1 MSAYLKLGNL
11 LIKKENVMLLKKLIP
26 ILIIMIFLSL
36 HTIALASET
45 NLLSDISDQELLE
58 DTILTIPFS
67 ITRNNTILEIKSHQQ
82 DIIPNDSFHIKLAQT
97 GIDYTLTLIPVH
109 HAFGTAEI
117 SIFATDAQ
125 DISETHSFKVQVA
138 PVNDPPN
145 FAFDQSEIVI
155 NEDFG
160 LYKISN
166 WASIDPGPDNEFDQD
181 LSIMISIDHPELFSI
196 TPNLSQFGEL
206 RFETA
211 PDAFGE
217 AIVSIKIRDTG
228 GTENDGKNQVE
239 DQIHIMINPVND
251 PPTFQKG
258 EDIVVKEDS
267 GFFKQAAWAT
277 NISSGPNEN
286 QTCQFYINV
295 TNGNLFSFAPYINPE
310 GKLTFQPKTDT
321 FGETLVIVNLR
332 ETSGL
337 STRETFNITIAPV
350 NDPPS
355 FLKGEDI
362 SVLSTDGPQ
371 EYVNW
376 ATDLD
381 PGVNESEQVI
391 QFNCEVDNPS
401 LFTQIPYVDES
412 GTLTFLPNPA
422 ANGIA
427 AINIEAVD
435 SGGISDG
442 GIDTSEKQNFT
453 ISVTYFSEIAFTIG
467 PDIIVSED
475 ADMQIIT
482 KWVTDITPQPNNNIS
497 NIHFSTRT
505 DESDL
510 FSIPPEITPDGTLQF
525 KPASN
530 AFGRASVETMLI
542 VEMADAMTLT
552 SPMQPFAITITS
564 VNDAPSITVDTITPI
579 VEDAGHQSITLITSC
594 TPGPANESEQSCD
607 YFILSDP
614 SEMFAIQPSIL
625 TNGVLQF
632 LPADNVYGTYSLNI
646 VAQDNAGDSSTVVT
660 RQIVIKPVN
669 DPPAFVCGS
678 DIVINSLSGW
688 QQYTAWI
695 NQISAGP
702 NESEQSIQ
710 FEYSVDKPELF
721 EIQPEFDASGTLTF
735 SPKST
740 ASGTAHI
747 DVWAVDS
754 GESINGGSN
763 TSEKHNFAITVHYS
777 PEISFQAGSD
787 IVVSEDAPAQVI
799 NSWATN
805 IYPQPN
811 DAIESMYFSV
821 NTASELF
828 RNGPVI
834 SLDGSLTFQ
843 PKTNA
848 FGSASVEVTLIV
860 VKSDSTKLTS
870 DTKTFNITIQ
880 PVNDPPSLTVADMPP
895 ILEDAGKQSIQLIS
909 SCTPGPPNE
918 AEQSCHYL
926 VETDNNDLFA
936 SLPQIQTDGVLTFL
950 PADNAY
956 GNANLSITAYDDEG
970 ASSPVLSRQIVISP
984 VNDCPDFTPGDDQEI
999 YNVSGIQT
1007 VYNWAT
1013 DITSGPLESLEEFIF
1028 NVSCDNPD
1036 LFSEQ
1041 PQIDNQGTLQY
1052 TPAPGQYGSSVV
1064 HVYVQDNGGIDNG
1077 GCDKSST
1084 HDFEIRIIPIKSLTV
1099 LIEGYGH
1106 VMVNDF
1112 YEVIDEWTH
1121 EFAMS
1126 DEVALAPHS
1135 LTGWSFS
1142 HWTGDISSE
1151 QSEIGIVMDES
1162 KTVTAHFMPI
1172 SASVALQIQGDGWV
1186 QVNDDLYELPLEKYI
1201 QTGDWVSI
1209 TALPQNRFLTWHGDY
1224 QGYTNPIDI
1233 QMNHKFDLSAQF
1245 IDTKE
1250 WLLNIWLESDT
1261 HNETPNTAIGV
1272 ANEADQA
1279 YYLVSGQYPSAIY
1292 VLDPDTFDRFSK
1304 DVQAMDG
1311 SIQKYQWII
1320 AVNPKGNMGDPMR
1333 EETVTVRW
1341 HPYQLSTT
1349 GVYTIQRGFDSDSE
1363 ILVSDMR
1370 DDCSFSVTGVSS
1382 DQYFTLTWIPFNAFH
1397 TFEMVKGWNLI
1408 SLPLI
1413 PENNTLNSLFPDAD
1427 VAYGFNDGEYVR
1439 SSILEPGKGY
1449 WVNMPVPATY
1459 TVFGDVFS
1467 FEEINLDTGWHL
1479 IGSIQDESIPVP
1491 EKEVI
1496 EVMYQYLDGA
1506 YIRSHSI
1513 EPGMGYWIRLTEP
1526 SSLAVLPE

>member
-1 MSAYLKLGNL
+1 
-11 LIKKENVMLLKKLIP
+11 
-26 ILIIMIFLSL
+26 MIFLSL
-36 HTIALASET
+36 PVISLASKT
-45 NLLSDISDQELLE
+45 NLIPNIPDQELLE
-58 DTILTIPFS
+58 DTSLSIPFRLS
-67 ITRNNTILEIKSHQQ
+67 ENNIALEIMSNNQE
-82 DIIPNDSFHIKLAQT
+82 IIPNDSFHIKLAQT
-97 GIDYTLTLIPVH
+97 GMDYTLTLLPERN
-109 HAFGTAEI
+109 AFGMADI
-117 SIFATDAQ
+117 SIIAQ
-125 DISETHSFKVQVA
+125 EISETHHFSVQVH
-138 PVNDPPN
+138 PVNDPPD
-145 FAFDQSEIVI
+145 FSYDQSDIVL
-155 NEDFG
+155 NEDSG
-160 LYKISN
+160 LYEVEN
-166 WASIDPGPDNEFDQD
+166 WASFDPGPENESDQ
-181 LSIMISIDHPELFSI
+181 SISIIVDTDQKELFFI
-196 TPNLSQFGEL
+196 EPKLNPFGKL

-217 AIVSIKIRDTG
+217 AIISIKIRDTG
-228 GTENDGKNQVE
+228 GTDNNGKNQVE
-239 DQIHIMINPVND
+239 TQIHVTIKPIND

-258 EDIVVKEDS
+258 ENIVVNEDS
-267 GFFKQAAWAT
+267 GIFRAEWAT
-277 NISSGPNEN
+277 NISCGPNETDQLFTFN
-286 QTCQFYINV
+286 IDPVNSDLFEMPPIFLPNSGYI
-295 TNGNLFSFAPYINPE
+295 TFS
-310 GKLTFQPKTDT
+310 PKADI
-321 FGETLVIVNLR
+321 FGETLVFVR
-332 ETSGL
+332 MHDSQGL
-337 STRETFNITIAPV
+337 SQNESFTITVAPV

-355 FLKGEDI
+355 FLKGEDL
-362 SVLSTDGPQ
+362 SVLSSDGPR
-371 EYVNW
+371 EYINW
-376 ATDLD
+376 VTDID
-381 PGVNESEQVI
+381 PGNNESDQRM
-391 QFNCEVDNPS
+391 QFECAVDNPS
-401 LFTQIPYVDES
+401 LFTQLPYVDAS
-412 GTLTFLPNPA
+412 GTLIFTPHPA
-422 ANGIA
+422 ANGETS
-427 AINIEAVD
+427 INIKAVD
-435 SGGISDG
+435 SGGTING
-442 GIDTSEKQNFT
+442 GMDTSETQTFT
-453 ISVTYFSEIAFTIG
+453 ISVTYFPEIAFTIG
-467 PDIIVSED
+467 PDITVTED
-475 ADMQIIT
+475 ADIHTLTNWIT
-482 KWVTDITPQPNNNIS
+482 GINPQANEYIADIRFIVNPL
-497 NIHFSTRT
+497 
-505 DESDL
+505 ESDL
-510 FSIPPEITPDGTLQF
+510 FSIGPEIDANGTLQF

-530 AFGRASVETMLI
+530 AFGTVSVETMLI
-542 VEMADAMTLT
+542 VEMADALMLT
-552 SPMQPFAITITS
+552 SPMQSFAITITS
-564 VNDAPSITVDTITPI
+564 VNDAPSITVDTI
-579 VEDAGHQSITLITSC
+579 
-594 TPGPANESEQSCD
+594 
-607 YFILSDP
+607 
-614 SEMFAIQPSIL
+614 
-625 TNGVLQF
+625 
-632 LPADNVYGTYSLNI
+632 
-646 VAQDNAGDSSTVVT
+646 
-660 RQIVIKPVN
+660 
-669 DPPAFVCGS
+669 
-678 DIVINSLSGW
+678 
-688 QQYTAWI
+688 
-695 NQISAGP
+695 
-702 NESEQSIQ
+702 
-710 FEYSVDKPELF
+710 
-721 EIQPEFDASGTLTF
+721 
-735 SPKST
+735 
-740 ASGTAHI
+740 
-747 DVWAVDS
+747 
-754 GESINGGSN
+754 
-763 TSEKHNFAITVHYS
+763 
-777 PEISFQAGSD
+777 
-787 IVVSEDAPAQVI
+787 
-799 NSWATN
+799 
-805 IYPQPN
+805 
-811 DAIESMYFSV
+811 
-821 NTASELF
+821 
-828 RNGPVI
+828 
-834 SLDGSLTFQ
+834 
-843 PKTNA
+843 
-848 FGSASVEVTLIV
+848 
-860 VKSDSTKLTS
+860 
-870 DTKTFNITIQ
+870 
-880 PVNDPPSLTVADMPP
+880 PP
-895 ILEDAGKQSIQLIS
+895 ILEDAGNQSMTLIT

-970 ASSPVLSRQIVISP
+970 ASSPVFSRQIVISP

-1013 DITSGPLESLEEFIF
+1013 DITSGPLESLEEVLF
-1028 NVSCDNPD
+1028 NVSCDNPG
-1036 LFSEQ
+1036 LFSEK

-1126 DEVALAPHS
+1126 DEVALVPHS

-1142 HWTGDISSE
+1142 HWTGDITSE
-1151 QSEIGIVMDES
+1151 QSEIDIVMDAS
-1162 KTVTAHFMPI
+1162 KSVTAHFIPI

-1261 HNETPNTAIGV
+1261 HNETPETTIGV

-1341 HPYQLSTT
+1341 QPFQLSTT
-1349 GVYTIQRGFDSDSE
+1349 GVYTIQRGFDSDGE

-1413 PENNTLNSLFPDAD
+1413 PENDTLNSLFPDAV
-1427 VAYGFNDGEYVR
+1427 VAYGYHAGEYYNAMV
-1439 SSILEPGKGY
+1439 LDPGKGY
-1449 WVNMPVPATY
+1449 WINFPGPATY
-1459 TVFGDVFS
+1459 TVYGDVFS

-1496 EVMYQYLDGA
+1496 EVMYQYRDGA
-1506 YIRSHSI
+1506 YIRSNTI

-1526 SSLAVLPE
+1526 SSLDILPE